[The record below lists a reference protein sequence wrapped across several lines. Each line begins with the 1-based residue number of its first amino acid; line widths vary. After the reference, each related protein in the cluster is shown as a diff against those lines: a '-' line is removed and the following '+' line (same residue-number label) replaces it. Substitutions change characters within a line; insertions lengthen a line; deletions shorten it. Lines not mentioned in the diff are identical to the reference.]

1 MTTRAQVFQL
11 GSKKSTAAGRG
22 ILSML
27 CRVFAANPPTGDGC
41 EFLVAAL
48 DPGGG
53 GGPKPSQCTSSRG
66 GVILARF
73 KTSTSAA
80 AGASAGILQ
89 IALVSV
95 TRSGAGKLGL
105 IELCAAVREG
115 LGIMRAF
122 PARYKHKLL
131 VVVETQGGV
140 AAKDV
145 LEALKFLPEVHLAMS
160 DGRSAMHGNM
170 KMVAVRCLASALRAK
185 KIGIARGNGVG
196 TTLATNVLAEEMKS
210 YSEYKLGGQFPS
222 FAGAQHEDV
231 FDALIHAT
239 TAALSVRADLGPIE
253 RDVAPTAPAAKRKHF
268 DEEFAALR
276 KSKSESEESV
286 AVTELVRA
294 IGENYGFAAA
304 TVEEELGVAN
314 QKISDLEDTVAT
326 QAREK
331 IADQEKIATQAALIA
346 VLQAREKKNENM
358 RKKKR

>member
-1 MTTRAQVFQL
+1 MPTRAQVFQL
-11 GSKKSTAAGRG
+11 GNKKSTATGMG
-22 ILSML
+22 IFAML
-27 CRVFAANPPTGDGC
+27 CRVFTANPPEGDC

-53 GGPKPSQCTSSRG
+53 GGPKPSQRTSSRG

-115 LGIMRAF
+115 LGLMRAF

-145 LEALKFLPEVHLAMS
+145 LEALRCLPDVHLAME
-160 DGRSAMHGNM
+160 DGRSMMHGSM
-170 KMVAVRCLASALRAK
+170 KMAAVQCLASALRAK
-185 KIGIARGNGVG
+185 KIGIARGSGVG
-196 TTLATNVLAEEMKS
+196 TTLATNVLADEMKS
-210 YSEYKLGGQFPS
+210 YNEYNLGGQFPS
-222 FAGAQHEDV
+222 YSGAQHDDV
-231 FDALIHAT
+231 LDALIHAT
-239 TAALSVRADLGPIE
+239 TAALSVRADLGLVE
-253 RDVAPTAPAAKRKHF
+253 RDVAPTTAPAKRKRYV
-268 DEEFAALR
+268 EESAALR
-276 KSKSESEESV
+276 KSESEESH

-294 IGENYGFAAA
+294 IGEYYGFATA
-304 TVEEELGVAN
+304 TIEEELRIAN
-314 QKISDLEDTVAT
+314 QRIADLEAEVAT
-326 QAREK
+326 QAEE
-331 IADQEKIATQAALIA
+331 IAALRA
-346 VLQAREKKNENM
+346 EKT
-358 RKKKR
+358 RK